1 MEARV
6 RNLKCIP
13 SGIIYV
19 FAFEY
24 LQIIFL
30 EMGKLVLSSIQW
42 IRCISACNND
52 LVTARE
58 KSQLS
63 KPCPS
68 GKASCLPKAHGRHG
82 QLITNF
88 LQEKVP
94 SKSGVG
100 TRFP

>member
-1 MEARV
+1 MV

-19 FAFEY
+19 FACEY

-30 EMGKLVLSSIQW
+30 EMGKLVLSSIRW
-42 IRCISACNND
+42 IRCISACNSD

-63 KPCPS
+63 KLCP
-68 GKASCLPKAHGRHG
+68 GKASRLPKARGRQMANY
-82 QLITNF
+82 QLF
-88 LQEKVP
+88 PRK
-94 SKSGVG
+94 G
-100 TRFP
+100 TL

>member
-30 EMGKLVLSSIQW
+30 EMGKLVLS
-42 IRCISACNND
+42 ISNGSVVY
-52 LVTARE
+52 LHVTMTLLQRGKKVNFPNHVLLE
-58 KSQLS
+58 K
-63 KPCPS
+63 
-68 GKASCLPKAHGRHG
+68 LPVYLKHMEDMA
-82 QLITNF
+82 N
-88 LQEKVP
+88 
-94 SKSGVG
+94 
-100 TRFP
+100 